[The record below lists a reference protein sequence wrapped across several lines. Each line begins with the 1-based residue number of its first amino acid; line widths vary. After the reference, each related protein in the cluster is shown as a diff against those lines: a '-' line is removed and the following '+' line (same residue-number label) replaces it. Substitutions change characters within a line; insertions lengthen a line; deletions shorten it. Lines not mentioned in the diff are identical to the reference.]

1 MYCANCGTALE
12 EGTRFCSECGS
23 DNEAPAVG
31 ASRPQPSPPRPNA
44 TAAAAA
50 QIRAQ
55 VGSSSRDAIGALRT
69 MLIEP
74 VSGLPSAYS
83 SLGDQRAFAAG
94 MALCVGF
101 ALAGTASVLL
111 GAHAFGGLTNG
122 LVDASSK
129 IGLKDLFQMF
139 IVFLVP
145 PGTLFAVVL
154 GLSRVF
160 GQSGSAATA
169 AFSVG
174 ASLSPVGIA
183 LLASGLLGVANF
195 EVIFL
200 LFFLAASYLILMLY
214 TGLSQVCG
222 VSEKASAPAVPI
234 VLLLAAWLSKV
245 VLVAFI
251 SHGG

>member
-1 MYCANCGTALE
+1 
-12 EGTRFCSECGS
+12 
-23 DNEAPAVG
+23 
-31 ASRPQPSPPRPNA
+31 
-44 TAAAAA
+44 
-50 QIRAQ
+50 
-55 VGSSSRDAIGALRT
+55 

-94 MALCVGF
+94 IALCVGF

-111 GAHAFGGLTNG
+111 GAHAFGGLTDG

-145 PGTLFAVVL
+145 PFTLFAVVL
-154 GLSRVF
+154 GLSKVF
-160 GQSGSAATA
+160 SQSGSAAAA

-174 ASLSPVGIA
+174 ASLSPFAIA
-183 LLASGLLGVANF
+183 FLASGLLGMANF

-200 LFFLAASYLILMLY
+200 LLFLAATYLILMLY
-214 TGLSQVCG
+214 TGLSKVCG
-222 VSEKASAPAVPI
+222 VSETVSAPAVPI
-234 VLLLAAWLSKV
+234 TLLMAAWLSKV
-245 VLVAFI
+245 VLVAFV